1 MSPCC
6 LAIKQCDEGV
16 TETLQKTESL
26 TLCVY
31 GRESHEPGLKEKKD
45 SKAAY
50 KCVVWMRFHLLWSFI
65 VVKL

>member
-16 TETLQKTESL
+16 TEALQKTESL

-31 GRESHEPGLKEKKD
+31 GRESHEPGLKEK
-45 SKAAY
+45 
-50 KCVVWMRFHLLWSFI
+50 RI
-65 VVKL
+65 VKLLTSVWCG